1 MKPVQVAL
9 SAVGRFDRSCGL
21 AARVSPVNF
30 LGTACHVGAL
40 ICGYVL
46 GVFACSSLQASP
58 VDFVHQVRPILE
70 KHCYSC
76 HGPDKQK
83 SSLRLDIKS
92 EAMKGGDA
100 YGPAILP
107 GRSAESVFIQF
118 IADPDADMQMP
129 PETRL
134 SESEIKI
141 LTDWVN
147 AGAEWPDG
155 IDTGILVD
163 KLDHWSFHPIKKRTP
178 PDLEDDDWCRND
190 VDRFI
195 LEKLTA
201 NNFRP
206 APEASPRDWLRRV
219 TFDLTGLPAT
229 PESLQNF
236 VQELSV
242 SETRE
247 AVYARVVDRLLDS
260 PRYGERW
267 AQHWLDVVRYADT
280 HGFEVNTERPHAWPY
295 RDYVI
300 QALNHDL
307 PYDQFIREQIAGDA
321 LGTDAATGFLI
332 TASVL
337 LPGQIGKDEPSK
349 RLARQDSIDEIVT
362 NIGQTFLGLS
372 IGCARCHD
380 HKFDPISHL
389 DYYSMQAFVSGVW
402 YENREVETHLNVES
416 KERIAALQT
425 ELADVERRLT
435 TFVPL
440 WQAGVTR
447 SPVNARLNFDRF
459 PAVATKRLRFEVLKT
474 NKLEPCLDELEVFN
488 QRGENVALASA
499 GTVATS
505 SGETLVTGVHDLA
518 YVNDGKY
525 GNKSSWMSNET
536 GRGWVELE
544 FSSEQVIE
552 RVDWAR
558 DRDARYQDRLAT
570 KYRIQVA
577 DPQGNWKVV
586 ADSEDRL
593 KYSGEQGEA
602 NVFQGTPPKA
612 EKQAQRLLKSRQ
624 NVAKQMAKLHANQL
638 IFAGQF
644 RKPDDIFLLTR
655 GDPEQPKQKVTPA
668 ILSSFGAIQL
678 PEETTEQA
686 RRIALAD
693 WIASPE
699 NLFTARV
706 MVNRIWQGHFGT
718 GLVETPSDFGRSGMP
733 PTHPELLDWLGE
745 QFVQSGWSIKQ
756 MHRLIVLS
764 SAYRQSTEFNAQAA
778 LQDAEAK
785 LLWRYPLRRHDAE
798 TIRDS
803 ILACS
808 GRLNLQMG
816 GPGFDLFNQRGGLS
830 GFVPV
835 ETFDENGRRR
845 MIYAHQVRRERDPV
859 FGAFDR
865 PDGGQS
871 LARRSESTTPLQ
883 ALNLFN
889 SPFMLNECR
898 AMADRLHQEAGTNV
912 DQQIQRAWNLAF
924 GRDPENEELMEA
936 RDVVH
941 RQGLS
946 MLCRIIMN
954 SNEFLFMP

>member
-9 SAVGRFDRSCGL
+9 LAVDRFGRSLGR
-21 AARVSPVNF
+21 AACIVPVKI
-30 LGTACHVGAL
+30 LVLACHVGHL
-40 ICGYVL
+40 ICGYAL
-46 GVFACSSLQASP
+46 GALVCSSLQASP
-58 VDFVHQVRPILE
+58 VDFVHQVRPILK

-100 YGPAILP
+100 YGAAILP
-107 GRSAESVFIQF
+107 GRAAESVLIQF

-134 SESEIKI
+134 SEKEIKI

-147 AGAEWPDG
+147 SGAEWPDG

-163 KLDHWSFHPIKKRTP
+163 KLDHWSFHPPEKRTP
-178 PDLEDDDWCRND
+178 PDLEEDQWCRND
-190 VDRFI
+190 IDRFI

-229 PESLQNF
+229 PETLQNF
-236 VQELSV
+236 LQELSV
-242 SETRE
+242 SKTRE
-247 AVYARVVDRLLDS
+247 AVYARAVDRLLDS

-300 QALNHDL
+300 QALNNDI

-321 LGTDAATGFLI
+321 LGKDAATGFLV

-402 YENREVETHLNVES
+402 YENREVATHPNVES
-416 KERIAALQT
+416 KAQIAALQT
-425 ELADVERRLT
+425 ELADVERQLT
-435 TFVPL
+435 AFVPL

-459 PAVATKRLRFEVLKT
+459 PTVTTKRLRFEVLET

-488 QRGENVALASA
+488 EKGENVALASV
-499 GTVATS
+499 GTVVTS

-544 FSSEQVIE
+544 FSNEQAIE

-570 KYRIQVA
+570 KYRILVA
-577 DPQGNWKVV
+577 DQQGNWRVV

-593 KYSGEQGEA
+593 KHSGEQGEG
-602 NVFQGTPPKA
+602 NVFQGSAPKA
-612 EKQAQRLLKSRQ
+612 EKQAQRLLKMRQ
-624 NVAKQMAKLHANQL
+624 NVTKQIARLHANQL

-668 ILSSFGAIQL
+668 ILSAFSSIQL

-686 RRIALAD
+686 RRLALAD

-718 GLVETPSDFGRSGMP
+718 GLVGTPSDFGRSGMP

-764 SAYRQSTEFNAQAA
+764 ATYRQSTEFNAQAA

-830 GFVPV
+830 GFVPI

-871 LARRSESTTPLQ
+871 TARRSESTTPLQ

-889 SPFMLNECR
+889 SSFMLNECH
-898 AMADRLHQEAGTNV
+898 AMADRLQQEAGTNA
-912 DQQIQRAWNLAF
+912 DRQIHRAWNLAF
-924 GRDPENEELMEA
+924 GRDPETEELMEA
-936 RDVVH
+936 RNVAH
-941 RQGLS
+941 QQGLS
-946 MLCRIIMN
+946 MLCRILMN